1 MAKKR
6 PESFDS
12 KLADGVCSLCI
23 NEMKDVRQSTIC
35 TKCILT
41 TKSQFKEKKRKEVEN
56 GRESTV

>member
-1 MAKKR
+1 MAKKK
-6 PESFDS
+6 PESFGN

-41 TKSQFKEKKRKEVEN
+41 TKSQFVAKKGKK
-56 GRESTV
+56 